1 MYTIIIIFLIIAT
14 IFAIG
19 TLIYVVA
26 DVLLD
31 LFRKEPEEEEKVVEQ
46 PPVVV
51 VVPEPEP
58 EPKPE
63 PEPEPEPEPVPVII
77 PVLEVE
83 KIDAVEADAL
93 IPDEVAM
100 GSVRYESGAGHGK
113 KGEIN
118 IGVIDQHFEAGEII
132 TIQALK
138 DKNLISRKD
147 CRIKVLA
154 HGFLTKSFTVKA
166 EAFSVEAIKMI
177 ELMGGTVIILVD

>member
-19 TLIYVVA
+19 TLIYVAA
-26 DVLLD
+26 DTFLD
-31 LFRKEPEEEEKVVEQ
+31 LFRREPEEEEKVVEQ

-58 EPKPE
+58 EP
-63 PEPEPEPEPVPVII
+63 EPEPVPVII

-83 KIDAVEADAL
+83 QIDAVEADA
-93 IPDEVAM
+93 IITDEVAM

-118 IGVIDQHFEAGEII
+118 IGVIDQHFEAGEVI

-138 DKNLISRKD
+138 NKNLISRKD

>member
-1 MYTIIIIFLIIAT
+1 M
-14 IFAIG
+14 
-19 TLIYVVA
+19 
-26 DVLLD
+26 
-31 LFRKEPEEEEKVVEQ
+31 
-46 PPVVV
+46 
-51 VVPEPEP
+51 
-58 EPKPE
+58 
-63 PEPEPEPEPVPVII
+63 
-77 PVLEVE
+77 
-83 KIDAVEADAL
+83 

-118 IGVIDQHFEAGEII
+118 IGVIDQHFEDGEVI

-138 DKNLISRKD
+138 NKNLISRKD

-154 HGFLTKSFTVKA
+154 HGILRKSFTVKA